1 MHIAD
6 FFQKQKKVLYF
17 FSELK
22 YNPTI
27 KTPPKE
33 RKDWM
38 KMKKGIA
45 MLLALMLVAVC
56 FAGCGS
62 KKDSD
67 LAYVKDK
74 GKLIVGITDYAPM
87 DYKDENGNWT
97 GFDAEFAQLV
107 AKELGVEVDFFVLSD
122 WGQKFYELETKNID
136 AVWNGMTITE
146 EAKLNA
152 SVSDA
157 YVINA
162 QVVVMKADVVGSYT
176 TEESLKSLSFA
187 VESGSAGEEAL
198 QGIGITEYVAVQ
210 DQTSAV
216 MEVAAGTADACVID
230 ITMANAMTGA
240 GTSYDDLAAG
250 MALTS
255 EEYGI
260 AFRKDSDLTA
270 KVNEIMKD
278 LISDGSLPALAEKY
292 GLTLAG

>member
-6 FFQKQKKVLYF
+6 FFQNRKMMLYF

-27 KTPPKE
+27 KTNLPK
-33 RKDWM
+33 K
-38 KMKKGIA
+38 KGSSIMKKIIA
-45 MLLALMLVAVC
+45 LVLTLVLLAAC

-67 LAYVKDK
+67 LAYVKK
-74 GKLIVGITDYAPM
+74 NGKLVVGITDYEPM

-97 GFDAEFAQLV
+97 GFDAEFAELV
-107 AKELGVEVDFFVLSD
+107 AKELGVEVEFFVLSD
-122 WGQKFYELETKNID
+122 WEQKFYELETKNID

-152 SVSDA
+152 SVSDP
-157 YVINA
+157 YVVNA
-162 QVVVMKADVVGSYT
+162 QVVVMKADAVGSYT
-176 TEESLKSLSFA
+176 TPESLKGLRFA
-187 VESGSAGEEAL
+187 VENGSAGAL
-198 QGIGITEYVAVQ
+198 ALEDIGITDYVALQ

-216 MEVAAGTADACVID
+216 MEVAAGTSDACVID
-230 ITMANAMTGA
+230 ITMAYAMTGA
-240 GTSYDDLAAG
+240 GTSYEDLG
-250 MALTS
+250 VGLSLTT

-270 KVNEIMKD
+270 KVNEIMKK
-278 LISDGSLPALAEKY
+278 LIADGTLPALAEKY
-292 GLTLAG
+292 SLTLAG